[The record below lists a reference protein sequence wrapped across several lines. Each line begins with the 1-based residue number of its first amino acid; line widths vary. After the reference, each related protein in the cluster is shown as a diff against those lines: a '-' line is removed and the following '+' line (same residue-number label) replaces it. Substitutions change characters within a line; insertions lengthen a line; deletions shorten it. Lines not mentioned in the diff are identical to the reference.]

1 VVTDPKQEPTAKA
14 IWQDF
19 QDFLR
24 TQQVTREFRRMTY
37 NAAMYDGSPD
47 KDNLALLADAI
58 EEVDKQITQYLAQL
72 DALYVEIKDFQ
83 ATVDK
88 LVPQQRVERDEFAVF
103 GPEALDRLAALYRED
118 RRQAEYKSQNRLEQ

>member
-1 VVTDPKQEPTAKA
+1 VVSDSQEKAAKS

-19 QDFLR
+19 EDYLR
-24 TQQVTREFRRMTY
+24 TQQVSRHFRRMTY

-58 EEVDKQITQYLAQL
+58 EEVDAQITRYLAEL
-72 DALYVEIKDFQ
+72 DALYVQIKDFQ
-83 ATVDK
+83 ADVDK
-88 LVPQQRVERDEFAVF
+88 LVPQARVERDEFAVF

-118 RRQAEYKSQNRLEQ
+118 RRAAGWKSQNGIDS